1 MEKSIN
7 SIKGVGRCG
16 REREREREI
25 ERERDRERERK
36 RGEINDYNQLKNEER
51 GGK

>member
-16 REREREREI
+16 RERERERE
-25 ERERDRERERK
+25 RQRERERE
-36 RGEINDYNQLKNEER
+36 REEINDYNQSKNEER